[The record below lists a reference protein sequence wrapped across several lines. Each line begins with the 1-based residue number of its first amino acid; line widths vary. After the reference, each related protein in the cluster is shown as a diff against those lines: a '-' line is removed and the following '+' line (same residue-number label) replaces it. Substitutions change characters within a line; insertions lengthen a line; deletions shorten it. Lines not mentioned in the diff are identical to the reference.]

1 MLIFVLQIT
10 PMNITRITTY
20 TDRIYEAV
28 LKLLPQLDPDISLP
42 SKDLFQNML
51 SSEGISFFIAENEAG
66 EIGGMLTLV
75 SYLNVTGKKFWIEDV
90 VVDNVFRG
98 QGIGEKLI
106 KATLEYAATIE
117 AKEVKLTSRPF
128 REAANRLYL
137 KMGFVR
143 YETNVYKYKF

>member
-1 MLIFVLQIT
+1 MR
-10 PMNITRITTY
+10 ITRITTN

-42 SKDLFQNML
+42 SKNLFQNML

-90 VVDNVFRG
+90 VVDSAFRG
-98 QGIGEKLI
+98 QGLGEQLI
-106 KATLEYAATIE
+106 KAALEHAITVG

-128 REAANRLYL
+128 REAANKLYL

-143 YETNVYKYKF
+143 YETNVYKYKY

>member
-1 MLIFVLQIT
+1 MR
-10 PMNITRITTY
+10 ITRITTN

-28 LKLLPQLDPDISLP
+28 LKLLPQLDPDISFP

-51 SSEGISFFIAENEAG
+51 SSEGISFFIAENETG

-90 VVDNVFRG
+90 VVDSAFRG
-98 QGIGEKLI
+98 QGLGEQLI
-106 KATLEYAATIE
+106 IAALEHAVTVG

-128 REAANRLYL
+128 REAANKLYL

-143 YETNVYKYKF
+143 YETNVYKYKY

>member
-1 MLIFVLQIT
+1 
-10 PMNITRITTY
+10 MNITLITTY

-75 SYLNVTGKKFWIEDV
+75 SYLNVTGKKYWIEDV

-98 QGIGEKLI
+98 QGIGGKLI

>member
-1 MLIFVLQIT
+1 
-10 PMNITRITTY
+10 MNITLISNY

-90 VVDNVFRG
+90 VVDNAFRG
-98 QGIGEKLI
+98 QGLGEQLI
-106 KATLEYAATIE
+106 IAALEHAITVG

-128 REAANRLYL
+128 REAANQLYL

-143 YETNVYKYKF
+143 YETNVYKYKY

>member
-1 MLIFVLQIT
+1 
-10 PMNITRITTY
+10 MNITLISNY

-90 VVDNVFRG
+90 VVDNAFRG
-98 QGIGEKLI
+98 QGLGEQLI
-106 KATLEYAATIE
+106 IAALEHAVTVG

-128 REAANRLYL
+128 REAANQLYL

-143 YETNVYKYKF
+143 YETNVYKYKY

>member
-1 MLIFVLQIT
+1 
-10 PMNITRITTY
+10 
-20 TDRIYEAV
+20 
-28 LKLLPQLDPDISLP
+28 
-42 SKDLFQNML
+42 ML

-90 VVDNVFRG
+90 VVDSAFRG
-98 QGIGEKLI
+98 QGLGEQLI
-106 KATLEYAATIE
+106 KAALEHAITVG

-128 REAANRLYL
+128 RTAANKLYL

-143 YETNVYKYKF
+143 YETNVYKYKY

>member
-1 MLIFVLQIT
+1 MK
-10 PMNITRITTY
+10 ITRISNY
-20 TDRIYEAV
+20 NDRIYEAV

-75 SYLNVTGKKFWIEDV
+75 SYLNVTGKKYWIEDV

>member
-10 PMNITRITTY
+10 PMNITLITTY

-75 SYLNVTGKKFWIEDV
+75 SYLNVTGKKYWIEDV

-98 QGIGEKLI
+98 QGIGGKLI
-106 KATLEYAATIE
+106 KATLEYAETIG

>member
-1 MLIFVLQIT
+1 
-10 PMNITRITTY
+10 MNITRVTNY
-20 TDRIYEAV
+20 NDRIYEAV

-66 EIGGMLTLV
+66 DIGGMLTLV

-90 VVDNVFRG
+90 VVDNAFRG
-98 QGIGEKLI
+98 QGLGEKLI
-106 KATLEYAATIE
+106 KAALEHAVQNG
-117 AKEVKLTSRPF
+117 AKNLKLTSRPF
-128 REAANRLYL
+128 RIAANQLYL

-143 YETNVYKYKF
+143 YETNIYKYKF